1 MCEMI
6 DGYIVVDG
14 DIDVAE
20 MLLRLLEDRSFEKTW
35 LTDWV
40 TEWKSDY

>member
-20 MLLRLLEDRSFEKTW
+20 MLLRLFWKN
-35 LTDWV
+35 LTDWL
-40 TEWKSDY
+40 SDGVSK